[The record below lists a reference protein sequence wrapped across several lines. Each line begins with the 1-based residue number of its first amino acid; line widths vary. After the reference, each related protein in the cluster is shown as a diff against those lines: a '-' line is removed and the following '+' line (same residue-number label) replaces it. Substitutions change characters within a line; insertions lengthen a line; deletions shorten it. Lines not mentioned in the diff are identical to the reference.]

1 MESTVRMDT
10 MLENMTMF
18 NEIGDRCVL
27 TERMIDAPAA
37 EVYQK
42 TVDSGLVS
50 QWWGPAE
57 MSTMVD
63 KMDVRVGGAWRYI
76 QHDKDGKEFI
86 FHGQYN
92 EVVPNE
98 RLSYTF
104 IYEAMPEQ
112 VMTETVTFI
121 DLAGKTLILIAD
133 CFESKDQ
140 LDQMMKMDMKKG
152 ATESMDRFA
161 MLFHP
166 AMAMKQ

>member
-1 MESTVRMDT
+1 MESKVRMDT

-27 TERMIDAPAA
+27 TERMIDAPAD
-37 EVYQK
+37 EVYKK
-42 TVDSGLVS
+42 TIDSGLVP
-50 QWWGPAE
+50 QWWGPAD
-57 MSTMVD
+57 MTTMVE
-63 KMDVRVGGAWRYI
+63 KMDVRVGGNWRYI

-86 FHGQYN
+86 FSGEYK

-104 IYEAMPEQ
+104 NYEAMPGAP
-112 VMTETVTFI
+112 MTETVTFV

-140 LDQMMKMDMKKG
+140 LDQMMKMDMERG
-152 ATESMDRFA
+152 ATETMNRFA
-161 MLFHP
+161 MLFQP
-166 AMAMKQ
+166 AMMTK